1 MSRTARQWEQPPD
14 LTGGD
19 FVSALV
25 YTDEEIFRDE
35 MERVKRNTWKF
46 ACHESEIAAV
56 NDYRT
61 VDHAGYPLIVTR
73 SADGVIRAF
82 INSCSHR
89 AAQVL
94 REPAG
99 NAASWTCLF
108 HHWTYDNKGD
118 CIAIPREEG
127 FAESGICKAGSGLR
141 EVRAALRLG
150 MVFVNLD
157 DDAPAFD
164 DYVGDAF
171 ENLEDVMGGAA
182 EFEVFTV
189 VRSVINANWK
199 QLMEVQME
207 LYHEYLHFINRQVA
221 MSGTGYLERKWRI
234 YPNAHATL
242 DPMAQNYDKVRGW
255 TRRDDKLLP
264 GLGPGEFRLV
274 DLFPD
279 TTIAVRT
286 TVIRIDTMSPISPG
300 KTLLECRGL
309 AIRGESEEDR
319 RMRVKHHNQYWGP
332 FGRNFPEDCIA
343 PEVTERANRDG
354 AARWGLFARHEDGKA
369 QDDVYARAFYREWSR
384 RMGRPAHDPRQR
396 VDGGAAQ

>member
-1 MSRTARQWEQPPD
+1 MSRTAREWEHAPELAD
-14 LTGGD
+14 ED

-25 YTDEEIFRDE
+25 YTDEDIFAEE
-35 MERVKRNTWKF
+35 MARVKRCTWKL
-46 ACHESEIAAV
+46 ACHESEIAAL

-61 VDHAGYPLIVTR
+61 IDHAGFPLIVTR
-73 SADGVIRAF
+73 SSDGVIRTF

-94 REPAG
+94 RVPHG
-99 NAASWTCLF
+99 NAANWTCLF
-108 HHWTYDNKGD
+108 HHWTYDNTGA
-118 CIAIPREEG
+118 CVAIPREEE
-127 FAESGICKAGSGLR
+127 FAESGVCAANSGLR
-141 EVRAALRLG
+141 EVRTAVRLG

-164 DYVGDAF
+164 DDIGDAL
-171 ENLEDVMGGAA
+171 ENVADVMGGPDL
-182 EFEVFTV
+182 EVFSV
-189 VRSVINANWK
+189 HRSTINANWK

-221 MSGTGYLERKWRI
+221 MSGSGYLERKWRI

-242 DPMAQNYDKVRGW
+242 DPMVQNYDKIDGW
-255 TRRDDKLLP
+255 TTRDEKLLP

-286 TVIRIDTMSPISPG
+286 TVMRIDTMSPISPSQ
-300 KTLLECRGL
+300 TLLECRGL
-309 AIRGESEEDR
+309 GIKGEPDEDR
-319 RMRVKHHNQYWGP
+319 AMRVNHHNQYWGP

-343 PEVTERANRDG
+343 PECIERTNRDG
-354 AARWGLFARHEDGKA
+354 AARWGIFARHEDNKA
-369 QDDVYARAFYREWSR
+369 QDDVYVRTFYREWSR
-384 RMGRPAHDPRQR
+384 RMGRRASDPARR
-396 VDGGAAQ
+396 IDGEMR

>member
-1 MSRTARQWEQPPD
+1 MARTAREWAIPPQAAA
-14 LTGGD
+14 GD
-19 FVSALV
+19 YVSNLI
-25 YTDEEIFRDE
+25 YTDEEIFGDE
-35 MERVKRNTWKF
+35 REHIARKSWKF

-73 SADGVIRAF
+73 SADGMIRAF

-141 EVRAALRLG
+141 EVSTALRLG

-182 EFEVFTV
+182 EFEVFHIYRHVTDT
-189 VRSVINANWK
+189 NWK
-199 QLMEVQME
+199 QLQEVQME

-221 MSGTGYLERKWRI
+221 MGAEGYHDRKWRI
-234 YPNAHATL
+234 YPNGHATL
-242 DPMAQNYDKVRGW
+242 DPMRQKYENMKGW
-255 TRRDDKLLP
+255 NARAEKTLP
-264 GLGPGEFRLV
+264 GLGSGEFRIV

-279 TTIAVRT
+279 TCILART
-286 TVIRIDTMSPISPG
+286 TVMRIDTMVPLSPTR
-300 KTLLECRGL
+300 TLLESRGL
-309 AIRGESEEDR
+309 AIKGEPAGDR
-319 RMRVKHHNQYWGP
+319 AIRIKHHNQYWGP
-332 FGRNFPEDCIA
+332 FGRNYPEDVLA
-343 PEVTERANRDG
+343 PEAVMG
-354 AARWGLFARHEDGKA
+354 AIKGGATPWSLFARHEGGHS
-369 QDDVYARAFYREWSR
+369 QDDVLVRTFYREWGR
-384 RMGRPAHDPRQR
+384 RVGRSAHDPLRR
-396 VDGGAAQ
+396 AAAAE